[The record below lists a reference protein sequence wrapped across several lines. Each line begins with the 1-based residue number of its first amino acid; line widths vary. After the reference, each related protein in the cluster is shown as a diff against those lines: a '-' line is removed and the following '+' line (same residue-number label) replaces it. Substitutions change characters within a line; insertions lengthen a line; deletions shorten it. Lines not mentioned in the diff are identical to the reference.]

1 MKVVLSLTRFVF
13 YVLQASLIILG
24 EVMAKPLFWLFLAV
38 ALLGLTFGYAVYHVL
53 AWCNVTGIIF

>member
-1 MKVVLSLTRFVF
+1 MRVVLSLTRFVF

-38 ALLGLTFGYAVYHVL
+38 ALLGLVFGYVVYHAL
-53 AWCNVTGIIF
+53 AWCNVMGFIF